1 MSWMN
6 GEFCLSCT
14 KQQCVRSGAERQC
27 AASCATTTQARAART
42 ETHCYARKCT
52 TRRTTVARARAQ
64 RQAGMA
70 LRSKAGAQ
78 TNPGK
83 NSSHSN
89 ALRCAQVHHPPD
101 NGGAS
106 TRCTLAELQAPLKER
121 LASEKATYDATVA
134 VRAERKH
141 QRQPVL
147 QHTVLDAGA
156 LRASALRAVQ
166 PQRARARAHTMT
178 RCAARWHWR
187 ATRRCASGGAATTAA
202 WRTGICCR
210 SLLLPPSLGLR
221 RANSIKTA

>member
-1 MSWMN
+1 
-6 GEFCLSCT
+6 
-14 KQQCVRSGAERQC
+14 
-27 AASCATTTQARAART
+27 
-42 ETHCYARKCT
+42 
-52 TRRTTVARARAQ
+52 
-64 RQAGMA
+64 MA

-83 NSSHSN
+83 GSSHSN

-166 PQRARARAHTMT
+166 SQRERARAHTMT

-202 WRTGICCR
+202 WRTGNLTCCR